1 MECDFLDLSFC
12 VSILIYEN
20 IHAHNI
26 STWIY
31 AEWVSQND
39 KKNRDERMERE
50 RERGLSKIK
59 PPIIISTKG
68 SVSRRQID
76 LSAISIKLKIVDI
89 NQWIIENK
97 PKAKT
102 NFSSSVI

>member
-1 MECDFLDLSFC
+1 MHIIYPREYMLSES
-12 VSILIYEN
+12 VR
-20 IHAHNI
+20 
-26 STWIY
+26 TT
-31 AEWVSQND
+31 
-39 KKNRDERMERE
+39 KKNRDERME

-89 NQWIIENK
+89 NQ
-97 PKAKT
+97 
-102 NFSSSVI
+102 